1 MTQAP
6 SLVGLF
12 VAEYVIVNKLRYF
25 PMGRSDRH
33 LRDVARMMEISGSE
47 VDSPTLDL
55 WIARLHLG
63 AEWAK
68 ARLYE
73 GQE

>member
-1 MTQAP
+1 
-6 SLVGLF
+6 
-12 VAEYVIVNKLRYF
+12 
-25 PMGRSDRH
+25 MGRSDRH

-47 VDSPTLDL
+47 VDQSTLDG

-68 ARLYE
+68 ARSYE
-73 GQE
+73 SQE

>member
-1 MTQAP
+1 MAQAP

-25 PMGRSDRH
+25 QMGRSDRH

-47 VDSPTLDL
+47 VDQSTLDG
-55 WIARLHLG
+55 WIVRLCLE
-63 AEWAK
+63 AEWAT
-68 ARLYE
+68 ARSYE
-73 GQE
+73 GRE

>member
-25 PMGRSDRH
+25 QMGRSDRH

-47 VDSPTLDL
+47 VDLSILDG
-55 WIARLHLG
+55 WIARLHLE